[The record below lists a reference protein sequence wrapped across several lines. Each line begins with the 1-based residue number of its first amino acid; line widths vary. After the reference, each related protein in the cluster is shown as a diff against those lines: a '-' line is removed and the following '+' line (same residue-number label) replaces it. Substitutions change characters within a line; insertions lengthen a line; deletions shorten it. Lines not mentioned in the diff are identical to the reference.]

1 MRQFENRVIV
11 RDITDPEIE
20 SVTCGVILLLCKLT
34 LVRQEFDFRFR
45 LVVMDLTIHSWW
57 QIVVW
62 C

>member
-34 LVRQEFDFRFR
+34 SARQELDFRFR
-45 LVVMDLTIHSWW
+45 LVVMDLTIHSCW